1 MGFQND
7 IATVIGARVET
18 RRRLAVAALAIL
30 VSAGAALAQPDRDGA
45 AANPMPAIDEP
56 VASGMPK
63 IAERPQSLRL
73 EFSARTVTIGVVQA
87 AREIMTTG
95 AIPFAPGSWEVT
107 SEAQR
112 AIGRLRNEFRGNV
125 PKGAAFAILVSGG
138 DEVVNY
144 RRARGLRTALIEQ
157 QLEDAGRIVI
167 AARAAGEGQ
176 SADSGKARV
185 DLVPIDPARCG
196 GCGNT
201 PFRTIA
207 LDTGVS
213 KLVRAT
219 AEDVVVA
226 ASPQSG
232 ANKEAAEVTTAPL
245 PAARPRLT
253 QNPPAPV
260 PAPLPAPAPQRA
272 RAPRLEA
279 PALAAPAPVQRPV
292 ARTAMAERD
301 GHYAPRRRAARSQG
315 GCPRPDIIIDDYYP
329 GGPLVSCDGAYGP
342 RPRW

>member
-1 MGFQND
+1 MGFQTD
-7 IATVIGARVET
+7 IVTAIRSES
-18 RRRLAVAALAIL
+18 RKCLAVAALAIL

-45 AANPMPAIDEP
+45 NQMPSFTETAP
-56 VASGMPK
+56 AGAPK

-73 EFSARTVTIGVVQA
+73 EFSGRTVTIGVVQA

-125 PKGAAFAILVSGG
+125 PKGAPFAILVSGG

-157 QLEDAGRIVI
+157 QLEEAAQIMI

-176 SADSGKARV
+176 SADDGKVRV
-185 DLVPIDPARCG
+185 DLVPLDPSRCG

-201 PFRTIA
+201 PFRTVA

-219 AEDVVVA
+219 AEDVIIA
-226 ASPQSG
+226 ASSPNTADKQS
-232 ANKEAAEVTTAPL
+232 KEITAVPL
-245 PAARPRLT
+245 PAPRPRLSEDR
-253 QNPPAPV
+253 PA
-260 PAPLPAPAPQRA
+260 AAPAPAPQRA
-272 RAPRLEA
+272 RAARPEI
-279 PALAAPAPVQRPV
+279 PALDMPAAPPRPV
-292 ARTAMAERD
+292 ARTAMVERD
-301 GHYAPRRRAARSQG
+301 SYQAPKRRAARG
-315 GCPRPDIIIDDYYP
+315 RGCPLPDIIIDDYYP
-329 GGPLVSCDGAYGP
+329 GGPLVGCDGSYGP

>member
-1 MGFQND
+1 MGFQTD
-7 IATVIGARVET
+7 IVTAIRSES
-18 RRRLAVAALAIL
+18 RKCLAVAALAIL

-45 AANPMPAIDEP
+45 AASQMPSFTETAP
-56 VASGMPK
+56 AGAPK

-73 EFSARTVTIGVVQA
+73 EFSGRTITVGVVQA

-125 PKGAAFAILVSGG
+125 PKGAPFAILVSGG

-157 QLEDAGRIVI
+157 QLEEAAQIMI

-176 SADSGKARV
+176 SADDGKARV
-185 DLVPIDPARCG
+185 DLVPLDPSRCG

-201 PFRTIA
+201 PFRTVA

-219 AEDVVVA
+219 SEDVIVA
-226 ASPQSG
+226 ASSPNSADKQS
-232 ANKEAAEVTTAPL
+232 NEVTAVPL
-245 PAARPRLT
+245 PAPRPRLSEDR
-253 QNPPAPV
+253 PA
-260 PAPLPAPAPQRA
+260 AAPAPAPQRA
-272 RAPRLEA
+272 RAARPEA
-279 PALAAPAPVQRPV
+279 PALSMPAAPPRPL
-292 ARTAMAERD
+292 ARTAMVERD
-301 GHYAPRRRAARSQG
+301 SYQAPKRRATRGRA
-315 GCPRPDIIIDDYYP
+315 GCPLPDIIIDDYYP
-329 GGPLVSCDGAYGP
+329 GGPLVGCDGSYGP

>member
-1 MGFQND
+1 MGFQTD
-7 IATVIGARVET
+7 IVTAIRSES
-18 RRRLAVAALAIL
+18 RKCLAVAALAIL

-45 AANPMPAIDEP
+45 AASQMPSFTETAP
-56 VASGMPK
+56 AGAPK

-73 EFSARTVTIGVVQA
+73 EFSGRTITVGVVQA

-125 PKGAAFAILVSGG
+125 PKGAPFAILVSGG

-157 QLEDAGRIVI
+157 QLEEAAQIMI

-176 SADSGKARV
+176 SADDGKARV
-185 DLVPIDPARCG
+185 DLVPLDPSRCG

-201 PFRTIA
+201 PFRTVA

-219 AEDVVVA
+219 SEDVIVA
-226 ASPQSG
+226 VSSPSTADKQS
-232 ANKEAAEVTTAPL
+232 NEVTAVPL
-245 PAARPRLT
+245 PAPRPRLSEDR
-253 QNPPAPV
+253 PA
-260 PAPLPAPAPQRA
+260 AAPAPAPQRA
-272 RAPRLEA
+272 RAVRPEV
-279 PALAAPAPVQRPV
+279 PALTMPAAPPRPV
-292 ARTAMAERD
+292 ARTAMVERD
-301 GHYAPRRRAARSQG
+301 SYQAPKRRAARG
-315 GCPRPDIIIDDYYP
+315 RGCPLPDIIIDDYYP
-329 GGPLVSCDGAYGP
+329 GGPLVGCDGSYGP

>member
-1 MGFQND
+1 MGFQTD
-7 IATVIGARVET
+7 LAATT
-18 RRRLAVAALAIL
+18 RIPGGSRRSSLAVAALAIII
-30 VSAGAALAQPDRDGA
+30 SAGAALAQPDRDGA
-45 AANPMPAIDEP
+45 AANPMPNFTETAP
-56 VASGMPK
+56 AGAPK
-63 IAERPQSLRL
+63 ITERPQSLRL
-73 EFSARTVTIGVVQA
+73 EFSARTITLGVVQA

-157 QLEDAGRIVI
+157 QLEEAAQIVI
-167 AARAAGEGQ
+167 AARATGEGQ
-176 SADSGKARV
+176 SGDTGKARV
-185 DLVPIDPARCG
+185 DLVPLDPSRCG
-196 GCGNT
+196 GCGST

-226 ASPQSG
+226 VSTP
-232 ANKEAAEVTTAPL
+232 NAAEKQDSDITAKPL
-245 PAARPRLT
+245 PAPRPRLSEDRPNT
-253 QNPPAPV
+253 V
-260 PAPLPAPAPQRA
+260 PAPAPQRA
-272 RAPRLEA
+272 RAARPEA
-279 PALAAPAPVQRPV
+279 PALAMPAAPPRPV
-292 ARTAMAERD
+292 ARTAMTERD
-301 GHYAPRRRAARSQG
+301 SYQAPKRRAARSRA
-315 GCPRPDIIIDDYYP
+315 GCPQPDIIIDDYYP
-329 GGPLVSCDGAYGP
+329 GGPLVGCDGSYGP